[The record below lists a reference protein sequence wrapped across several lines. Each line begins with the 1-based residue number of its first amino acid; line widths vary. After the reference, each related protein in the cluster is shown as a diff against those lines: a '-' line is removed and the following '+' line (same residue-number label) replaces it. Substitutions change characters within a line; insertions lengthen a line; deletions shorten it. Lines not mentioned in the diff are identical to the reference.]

1 VLGQAAPSAHTT
13 ATEGAVS
20 PARVHELVGR
30 GLSARRPDDLDHL
43 VSGGNANLSDRR
55 ETDAGPGPQDRGVP
69 EFPVTCQEIPVLIAI
84 LDLRTT
90 PADRPAA
97 LAQLDSER
105 DEIRAM
111 PGNLDF
117 RVYAARDDEGAVTVV
132 HEWADE
138 PSFARYLESEA
149 FTRSGAVLRPM
160 VTAPPVSRRFRAALL
175 ETV

>member
-1 VLGQAAPSAHTT
+1 VFI
-13 ATEGAVS
+13 AV
-20 PARVHELVGR
+20 
-30 GLSARRPDDLDHL
+30 
-43 VSGGNANLSDRR
+43 
-55 ETDAGPGPQDRGVP
+55 
-69 EFPVTCQEIPVLIAI
+69 

-117 RVYAARDDEGAVTVV
+117 RVYAARDDEEAVAVI
-132 HEWADE
+132 HEWVDE
-138 PSFARYLESEA
+138 SSFAGYLASDA

-160 VTAPPVSRRFRAALL
+160 VTTPPVSRRFRVALL